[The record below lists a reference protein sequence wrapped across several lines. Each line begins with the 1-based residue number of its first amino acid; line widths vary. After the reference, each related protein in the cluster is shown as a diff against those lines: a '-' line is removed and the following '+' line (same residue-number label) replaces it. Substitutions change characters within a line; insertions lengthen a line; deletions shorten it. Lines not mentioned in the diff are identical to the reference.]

1 MDLGTA
7 SMPSTK
13 HKEPRKI
20 LNAAII
26 GAGRM
31 GITHLAI
38 LGGHPAVKVTAIADD
53 SPLMARAF
61 MRFRPDLQWFDNFE
75 TMLASVQL
83 DLVLIATPPH
93 LHAAMID
100 AALVAGLSVFVEKP
114 FTIGA
119 VDALRLAARSR
130 SARGAFQVGYV
141 NRFNDI
147 FMTAKK
153 LLEQKLLGRLFSFRC
168 DMFGSTVT
176 RASSGSGWRGSH
188 KAGGGCLYE
197 YGSHAIDLMVYLLGR
212 PERVEGAVL
221 TPVYSAGVE
230 DVVRANI
237 IYPHGLAGS
246 LTVDW
251 SDQSYRK
258 PTNKIEILGEH
269 GKILADQHELKIYLN
284 RAVAPYV
291 KGWNTVYI
299 TDCFTPVPFYVRGN
313 EFTRQI
319 FHFTGCV
326 LDPAQPNLSGFSD
339 AAVTQEV
346 IDMVLAGAGGGK
358 Q

>member
-1 MDLGTA
+1 MDLKA
-7 SMPSTK
+7 VLMPSAK
-13 HKEPRKI
+13 NGEPRKI

-38 LGGHPAVKVTAIADD
+38 LGAHPAVKVVAIADD
-53 SPLMARAF
+53 SPMMTRAL
-61 MRFRPDLQWFDNFE
+61 RKFRPDLRLFDDFAR
-75 TMLASVQL
+75 MLESVQL

-100 AALVAGLSVFVEKP
+100 AALDARLSVFVEKP

-119 VDALRLAARSR
+119 ADALRLTARSR
-130 SARGAFQVGYV
+130 AVNGAFQVGYV

-147 FMTAKK
+147 FMTVKK
-153 LLEQKLLGRLFSFRC
+153 LLDQKLLGRLFSFRS
-168 DMFGSTVT
+168 DMFGATVT
-176 RASSGSGWRGSH
+176 RVSSGSGWRGSH
-188 KAGGGCLYE
+188 QTGGGCLYE
-197 YGSHAIDLMVYLLGR
+197 FGSHAIDLMVYLLGR
-212 PERVEGAVL
+212 PERVQGVVF

-230 DVVRANI
+230 DIVRVNV
-237 IYPHGLAGS
+237 IYSDGLAGS
-246 LTVDW
+246 LTANW

-269 GKILADQHELKIYLN
+269 GKILADQYELKIYLN
-284 RAVAPYV
+284 RAVDPYV
-291 KGWNTVYI
+291 KGWNTAYI
-299 TDCFTPVPFYVRGN
+299 TNCFTPVPFYVRGN

-319 FHFTGCV
+319 FHFADSV
-326 LDPAQPNLSGFSD
+326 LDPTQPNLSGFSG

-346 IDMVLAGAGGGK
+346 IDMVFADADGGK